1 MTDRFSP
8 DDLSLLRDT
17 REVDIETRAGPGSPV
32 HRTTIWIVVDDEDR
46 ALIRTYRGP
55 NSRWY
60 REVIAE
66 PDCVLRAGRRAIPVR
81 AVPAADP
88 DRVEAYSAAML
99 RKYRNSRSAQAM
111 VADDLLPTTLELLPR

>member
-8 DDLSLLRDT
+8 ADLSLLHDA
-17 REVDIETRAGPGSPV
+17 REVDIETRAGSGSPV

-46 ALIRTYRGP
+46 ALIRTSLGP
-55 NSRWY
+55 NSRWS
-60 REVIAE
+60 REVMAE
-66 PDCVLRAGRRAIPVR
+66 PECVLHVGRRALPVR

-99 RKYRNSRSAQAM
+99 RKYRSSRSAQAM
-111 VADDLLPTTLELLPR
+111 VADDLLPTTLELQPR

>member
-8 DDLSLLRDT
+8 DDLSLLRET
-17 REVDIETRAGPGSPV
+17 REVDIETRAGPESPV

-60 REVIAE
+60 REVVAE
-66 PDCVLRAGRRAIPVR
+66 PDCVLHAGRRALPVR

-99 RKYRNSRSAQAM
+99 RKYRSSRSAQAM